1 MKETKIT
8 TSALNLD
15 KLTYTT
21 LVIGFFEGK
30 LDLSNKVKQVNDKF
44 DNIIGACF
52 KNKDFKG
59 EKGET
64 KNLFINKKNLKY
76 IVLVGLGEQD
86 KYKLETFNSIIG
98 NISKKLRSSNV
109 EKFGIL
115 LETFSNSKIDEAQV
129 AENAVISARL
139 GLYQFTEYKTKD
151 LDKIKNVDEIT
162 LVSEK
167 ELGKIIKNSD
177 IVAEAITKTRDL
189 INAPPNVANPT
200 YIANYAKELAKNSS
214 LKCTVLNESD
224 LKKLKMNCCLAVGR
238 GSRQEPRFVVLEYN
252 GAGKEK
258 PVVLVGKGITFDSG
272 GLNLKPYPHM
282 NNMKCDMSGA
292 SSVIHVI
299 EACASLKLK
308 VNVVAITPLCE
319 NMPSSDSYRPDDV
332 LTAYNGMTVEVKNTD
347 AEGRMVLADTLAYA
361 EDKFKPSAIVDVAT
375 LTGAS
380 LIVLGNIATPIMG
393 NDEKLIAKIRESSEK
408 SLEKVWE
415 LPLWEEYDDLLKS
428 DIADIKHLNE
438 EGGAGVIIGGA
449 FLKNFVKDTPWV
461 HLDIASTA
469 WSKSESGTT
478 TKGAT
483 GSTVRLLIEFL
494 KQRNSTNL

>member
-1 MKETKIT
+1 MYMANTKIIT
-8 TSALNLD
+8 STLNLGKINYSAL
-15 KLTYTT
+15 
-21 LVIGFFEGK
+21 VMGFFEGK
-30 LDLSNKVKQVNDKF
+30 LEIRGKAKEVNEKF
-44 DNIIGACF
+44 DNVIEACI
-52 KNKDFKG
+52 KNGDFKG

-64 KNLFINKKNLKY
+64 KNLFINKGDLKY
-76 IVLVGLGEQD
+76 IVLVGLGEQS
-86 KYKLETFNSIIG
+86 KYKLETFNSLIA
-98 NISKKLRSSNV
+98 NISKKLRSSNI
-109 EKFGIL
+109 EKFGVL
-115 LETFSNSKIDEAQV
+115 LETFSDGKIAEEQI
-129 AENAVISARL
+129 AENAAISSVL
-139 GLYQFTEYKTKD
+139 GLYQFTEYKTKE
-151 LDKIKNVDEIT
+151 LDKIKNVNEIT

-167 ELGKIIKNSD
+167 D
-177 IVAEAITKTRDL
+177 INNVTNKSNVVAEAITKTRDL

-200 YIANYAKELAKNSS
+200 YVANYAKELAKNSS

-224 LKKLKMNCCLAVGR
+224 LKKLKMNCCLAVAK
-238 GSRQEPRFVVLEYN
+238 GSKQEPKFVVLEYN

-258 PVVLVGKGITFDSG
+258 PVALVGKGITFDSG

-282 NNMKCDMSGA
+282 SDMKCDMSGA

-299 EACASLKLK
+299 EACASLKLP

-380 LIVLGNIATPIMG
+380 IVVLGTIAFPIMG
-393 NDEKLIAKIRESSEK
+393 NDQKLMDNIKEASEK

-415 LPLWEEYDDLLKS
+415 LPLWEEYDELLKS

-438 EGGAGVIIGGA
+438 EGGAGAIIGGI

-461 HLDIASTA
+461 HLDIGSTA
-469 WSKSESGTT
+469 WSKTESGTT

-483 GSTVRLLIEFL
+483 GATVRLLIEFL
-494 KQRNSTNL
+494 KNSKQ